1 MIGVSAR
8 PTCSGFMQIT
18 MIDGVFD
25 KSRVEV
31 LPFINLDPTRPSTVY
46 MALCFARKECE
57 KQGRLA
63 CPVTFDQPLYMKAAE
78 IVAASPDLARVFDR
92 LGGFHMVMSYMGSI
106 GNIRTGI
113 GLEELWDNVHA
124 KNSML

>member
-1 MIGVSAR
+1 
-8 PTCSGFMQIT
+8 MQIA
-18 MIDGVFD
+18 MRDGVFE
-25 KSRVEV
+25 KSRVEM

-46 MALCFARKECE
+46 MALCVAQKECE

-63 CPVTFDQPLYMKAAE
+63 CPVTFDQPLYMKAAA
-78 IVAASPDLARVFDR
+78 IVAASPDLTRVFVR
-92 LGGFHMVMSYMGSI
+92 LGGFHMLMSYMGSI

-124 KNSML
+124 KSSML